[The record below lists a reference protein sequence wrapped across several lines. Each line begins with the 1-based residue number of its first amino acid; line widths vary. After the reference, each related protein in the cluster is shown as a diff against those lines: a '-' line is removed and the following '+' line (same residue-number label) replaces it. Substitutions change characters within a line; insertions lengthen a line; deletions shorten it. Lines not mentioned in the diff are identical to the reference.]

1 MNVLVTNTLN
11 PQSYVI
17 ITALRP
23 YAQKIVVT
31 MESGS
36 RFAARSCQAANSRF
50 VDRRYWLPS
59 PVADWQAGNIG
70 RENTE
75 SEESFIRSIE
85 EICEREKIDVIF
97 PSWDPYVYLF
107 SKNKKRFKENG
118 ITIPV
123 PRYETAL
130 KALDK
135 FRTIQAAVAAGF
147 PCPRSYTYNTRE
159 ELESLVS
166 RETFPLVVKPR
177 FGSGGRGLAIVR
189 SKSEL
194 FETLPAIEKSHGKPM
209 IQEYIPG
216 RDRVSFPVLLDR
228 RGEVKFAFHK
238 RIVRN
243 FRVTARF
250 GTVEES
256 VLLEGELLNKAAKL
270 LNRIGW
276 WGSVSVGTLRD
287 PRDNQYKLMEINPRF
302 SRNMWYR
309 AALGINEPWMCIR
322 IARGESVENTHD
334 YPVGALFVCPVEDF
348 QLLLLQALDAIA
360 YRLRTGVLKRAP
372 LDPLSRPMPILSQL
386 RCYLETYTGGRQ
398 KLFDPHFRYFF
409 RDPLVSLLWWFRF
422 STWVVGALKHVGR

>member
-23 YAQKIVVT
+23 YAKKIVAT
-31 MESGS
+31 MESSS
-36 RFAARSCQAANSRF
+36 RLAARSCQAANSRF

-59 PVADWQAGNIG
+59 PVGDWREGRIG

-75 SEESFIRSIE
+75 QEESFIRSIE
-85 EICEREKIDVIF
+85 AICEKEKIDVVF

-107 SKNKKRFKENG
+107 SKNKERFRENG
-118 ITIPV
+118 VTIPV
-123 PRYETAL
+123 PCYDTAL

-135 FRTIQAAVAAGF
+135 FQTVQAAVAAGF
-147 PCPRSYTYNTRE
+147 PCPRSYVYTARE
-159 ELESLVS
+159 ELESLLS
-166 RETFPLVVKPR
+166 RETFPLVIKPR

-189 SKSEL
+189 NRSEL
-194 FETLPAIEKSHGKPM
+194 FATLPEIEKSHGKPM

-216 RDRVSFPVLLDR
+216 RDRVSFPILLDR
-228 RGEVKFAFHK
+228 SGEVKFAFHK

-256 VLLEGELLNKAAKL
+256 VRLDSELLNNAAKL
-270 LNRIGW
+270 LKWIGW

-302 SRNMWYR
+302 SRNMWHR
-309 AALGINEPWMCIR
+309 AALGINEPLMCIKM
-322 IARGESVENTHD
+322 AQGETIESAND

-360 YRLRTGVLKRAP
+360 YRFRTGVLRRAP
-372 LDPLSRPMPILSQL
+372 LDPLSRPKTILSQL
-386 RCYLETYTGGRQ
+386 RCYIETYTGGRQ

-422 STWVVGALKHVGR
+422 SSWVVGALKHVGR